1 MKQLLVIFIIS
12 LFFIVNCS
20 KEDSQPPRG
29 QFQDRN
35 ANMLKQLEE
44 DLFLTQDQV
53 DSIKI
58 AMDQNFKMMQGLRE
72 KFGDNRE
79 AMRDTIRA
87 LREKMNENILK
98 FLNDNQKKDYQKM
111 MEERRA
117 RFRERRQQQD

>member
-20 KEDSQPPRG
+20 KEDNQPPRG

-79 AMRDTIRA
+79 AMRDTMRA

-98 FLNDNQKKDYQKM
+98 FLDDNQKKDYQKM
-111 MEERRA
+111 
-117 RFRERRQQQD
+117 